1 MMMMMMKKIIIII
14 IVIIMW
20 PQSCFG
26 NSPVLTHKKS
36 NLISIIGSAYTQI
49 N

>member
-1 MMMMMMKKIIIII
+1 MMMIIIII
-14 IVIIMW
+14 IIIIRL
-20 PQSCFG
+20 QSCFG

-36 NLISIIGSAYTQI
+36 NLVSIIRSAYTQI